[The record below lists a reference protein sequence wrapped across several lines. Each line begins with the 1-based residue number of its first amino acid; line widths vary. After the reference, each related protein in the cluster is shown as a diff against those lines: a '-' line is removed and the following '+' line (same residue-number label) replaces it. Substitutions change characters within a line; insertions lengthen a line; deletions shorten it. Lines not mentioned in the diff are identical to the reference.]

1 MKNLLFVVFV
11 LFGVPALS
19 EETVEQIL
27 EEAKVAYQ
35 NAGEA
40 EPQDQLPN
48 YQKTKEL
55 LEQIIAKYP
64 SSDAAV
70 QILLEEPTAGIDV
83 AALNR
88 YLADPIAG
96 LPPNSNPKEESM
108 VPSEKTDL
116 TPLLPAT
123 EGEEAA
129 MNLAIQDYRD
139 IQARLTVL
147 GFDPN
152 GVDGK
157 PGKGTRS
164 AISRWQSEHA
174 INNTG
179 YLNDA
184 QLNLLKQDSEE
195 LLVIWL
201 QNKENARLYEPPPPI
216 ALGPANLSG
225 NWRYTTTC
233 GRNSRIGQVKIS
245 GVFAIAHKGG
255 SSYSGRINNS
265 QGFRGTINGGI
276 SNRRFDAEVN
286 WGLFLGRVQVTG
298 YIADYELAMSG
309 RDSNGCSV
317 YARKS

>member
-1 MKNLLFVVFV
+1 MKNLLLVIFV
-11 LFGVPALS
+11 LAGVPALS
-19 EETVEQIL
+19 EETAEQLL
-27 EEAKVAYQ
+27 EKAKVAYQ
-35 NAGEA
+35 TASEA
-40 EPQDQLPN
+40 DSQDQLSI
-48 YQKTKEL
+48 YKETKEL
-55 LEQIIAKYP
+55 LEQIVLKHP

-88 YLADPIAG
+88 YLAAPSAG
-96 LPPNSNPKEESM
+96 LPSNLSPQEELM
-108 VPSEKTDL
+108 VPREKTDV
-116 TPLLPAT
+116 TLLPAT

-129 MNLAIQDYRD
+129 MNLAVQDYRD

-164 AISRWQSEHA
+164 AISRWQSVHA
-174 INNTG
+174 VQDTG

-184 QLNLLKQDSEE
+184 QLNLLKEESGE

-233 GRNSRIGQVKIS
+233 GRNSRIGQAKIS

-265 QGFRGTINGGI
+265 QGFRGTLNGSI
-276 SNRRFDAEVN
+276 SNRRFEAEVN
-286 WGLFLGRVQVTG
+286 WGLLLGRVQVTG
-298 YIADYELAMSG
+298 YIADYKLTMSG